1 MSAVSSRATRR
12 WARPPM
18 HSTAA
23 SCVPGATP
31 PMTDS
36 DRAKIVQTLSGR
48 HEELLTELDS
58 LEKQIETALA
68 ATRPPSPP
76 SPPVPTAVATAA

>member
-1 MSAVSSRATRR
+1 
-12 WARPPM
+12 
-18 HSTAA
+18 
-23 SCVPGATP
+23 
-31 PMTDS
+31 MTDS